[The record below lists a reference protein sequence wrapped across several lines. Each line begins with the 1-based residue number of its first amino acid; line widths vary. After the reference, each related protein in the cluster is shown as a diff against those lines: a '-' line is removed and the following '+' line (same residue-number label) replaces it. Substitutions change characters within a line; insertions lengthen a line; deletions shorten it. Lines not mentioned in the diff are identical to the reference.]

1 VRKPGTDPKPG
12 NGENPKPGTDPKP
25 SKVENRGPSP
35 FDPAEFLAGLP
46 NLPGV
51 YRFKNAAGEPIY
63 VGKAGDLKKRVQ
75 SYFQKTHPS
84 PRTAMMVSQIAGAEI
99 TVTQTEAE
107 ALLVENN
114 LIKSLSPRY
123 NVLFRD
129 DKSYGYILVT
139 GHKYPQIRFYR
150 GAHTKGNRYFGPFPS
165 AWSIRE
171 TIGHLQKIFLLRTCD
186 DTVFAHRSRPC
197 LLHQIHRCS
206 GPCVGLI
213 GEEDYNRD
221 VNHAAQF
228 LEGKENV
235 VIEEISAKMNAAAD
249 AMQYEEAAHYR
260 DQIRM
265 LQRILS
271 GQAAEATGAGDVDIV
286 ATVERENVWCVTL
299 AMVRGGRH
307 LGDRSFFPVNAAGHD
322 APTVVE
328 AFLTQHYAQQ
338 PVPGKVVCDDVED
351 ASTLQDM
358 LAEVAGRAVKLVT
371 RPIGESR
378 TWLDMARRNA
388 SLALMQRLSAQA
400 NQETRVAA
408 LQEFLASESPIQR
421 IECFDISHTMG
432 EAPIASCV
440 VYDHGAMQNS
450 EYRRYN
456 VKGVEP
462 GDDYGAMR
470 FALDKRYRKLADGE
484 GKTPDLILIDG
495 GLGQLNAARGVMTDL
510 GLHAIRMI
518 GVAKGVERKPG
529 MEQLFLAGEDDP
541 RRLSPD
547 HPALHLIQ
555 QVRDEA
561 HRFAIT
567 GHRARRGKARTASRL
582 EEIHAVG
589 PTRRKKLLEHFGG
602 LQGVLAASVDDL
614 ARVEGI
620 SRTLAERIYQE
631 LH

>member
-1 VRKPGTDPKPG
+1 MFDHTELVA
-12 NGENPKPGTDPKP
+12 NLP
-25 SKVENRGPSP
+25 S
-35 FDPAEFLAGLP
+35 
-46 NLPGV
+46 LPGV
-51 YRFKNAAGEPIY
+51 YRFKNGAGEVIY
-63 VGKAGDLKKRVQ
+63 VGKASDLKKRVS
-75 SYFQKTHPS
+75 SYFQKSHPS
-84 PRTAMMVSQIAGAEI
+84 QRTAMMVSQIAGAET
-99 TVTQTEAE
+99 TVTRTEAE

-114 LIKSLSPRY
+114 LIKSLAPRY

-129 DKSYGYILVT
+129 DKSYGYILIT

-150 GAHTKGNRYFGPFPS
+150 GAHVKGNRYFGPFPS

-206 GPCVGLI
+206 APCVNLVS
-213 GEEDYNRD
+213 EEAYNRD
-221 VNHAAQF
+221 VDHAAQF
-228 LEGKENV
+228 LEGKETL
-235 VIEEISAKMNAAAD
+235 VIQELTAKMS
-249 AMQYEEAAHYR
+249 EAAEGLDYESAAHHR

-265 LQRILS
+265 LQKILS
-271 GQAAEATGAGDVDIV
+271 GQTAEMAGVGDVDIV
-286 ATVERENVWCVTL
+286 VAAEREGMWCVTL

-307 LGDRSFFPVNAAGHD
+307 LGDRSFFPQNASGSDAG
-322 APTVVE
+322 TIVT
-328 AFLTQHYAQQ
+328 AFIEQHYGSQ
-338 PVPGKVVCDDVED
+338 PVPGRIICDQLED
-351 ASTLQDM
+351 PMEMEAL
-358 LAEVAGRAVKLVT
+358 LGNIAGRPAKVVT
-371 RPIGESR
+371 RPVGESR
-378 TWLDMARRNA
+378 SWLDMAKRNA
-388 SLALMQRLSAQA
+388 ALALGQLLSTQA
-400 NQETRVAA
+400 TQEMRVTA
-408 LQEFLASESPIQR
+408 LQEFLGVENPVGR

-440 VYDHGAMQNS
+440 VYDRGAMQNS

-456 VKGVEP
+456 VKGVAP

-470 FALDKRYRKLADGE
+470 FALEKRYRKLADGE

-495 GLGQLNAARGVMTDL
+495 GLGQLNAARGVMADM
-510 GLHAIRMI
+510 GLHQIRMI
-518 GVAKGVERKPG
+518 GVAKGEERKPG
-529 MEQLFLAGEDDP
+529 LEQLFFPGEEAP
-541 RRLSPD
+541 RRLPPD

-567 GHRARRGKARTASRL
+567 GHRAKRGKARTASRL
-582 EEIHAVG
+582 EEISAVG
-589 PTRRKKLLEHFGG
+589 PRRRQRLLEHFGG

-614 ARVEGI
+614 SRVEGI

>member
-1 VRKPGTDPKPG
+1 MTKPGTA
-12 NGENPKPGTDPKP
+12 
-25 SKVENRGPSP
+25 SP
-35 FDPAEFLAGLP
+35 FDRAEFLANLP

-51 YRFKNAAGEPIY
+51 YRFKNAAGEVLY
-63 VGKAGDLKKRVQ
+63 VGKARDLKKRVA
-75 SYFQKTHPS
+75 SYFHKDHPS
-84 PRTAMMVSQIAGAEI
+84 PRTTMMVSQIAGAET

-107 ALLVENN
+107 ALLLENN
-114 LIKSLSPRY
+114 LIKSLQPRY

-129 DKSYGYILVT
+129 DKSYGYILIT
-139 GHKYPQIRFYR
+139 GHAYPQIRFYR
-150 GAHTKGNRYFGPFPS
+150 GAHTKGNRYFGPYPS

-171 TIGHLQKIFLLRTCD
+171 TIGHLQRVFLLRTCD

-206 GPCVGLI
+206 APCVKVI
-213 GEEDYNRD
+213 SAEDYNRD

-228 LEGKENV
+228 LEGKQTE
-235 VIEEISAKMNAAAD
+235 VIEEISAKMNAAAE
-249 AMQYEEAAHYR
+249 ALHYEEAGHYR
-260 DQIRM
+260 DQIRV

-271 GQAAEATGAGDVDIV
+271 GQAAESTTTADSDIIV
-286 ATVERENVWCVTL
+286 VVEREGIWCVTL

-307 LGDRSFFPVNAAGHD
+307 LGDRSFFPTNAGGSD
-322 APTVVE
+322 ADTVLT
-328 AFLTQHYAQQ
+328 AFIEQHYAVQ
-338 PVPGKVVCDDVED
+338 PIPGRIIADQLETPPEME
-351 ASTLQDM
+351 ALLSGIAQ
-358 LAEVAGRAVKLVT
+358 RPVKLVT

-378 TWLDMARRNA
+378 TWLDLARRNA
-388 SLALMQRLSAQA
+388 SLAIGQRLATQA
-400 NQETRVAA
+400 TQEARIVA
-408 LQEFLASESPIQR
+408 LQEFLSAEAPIAR

-440 VYDHGAMQNS
+440 VYDRGAMQNS

-470 FALDKRYRKLADGE
+470 FAIDKRYRRLADGE

-495 GLGQLNAARGVMTDL
+495 GLGQLNAAKGVMTEL
-510 GLHAIRMI
+510 GLHQIRMI
-518 GVAKGVERKPG
+518 GVSKGEERKAG
-529 MEQLFLAGEDDP
+529 LEQLVFNEDDA
-541 RRLSPD
+541 RRLPPD

-561 HRFAIT
+561 HRFAIS
-567 GHRARRGKARTASRL
+567 GHRAKRGKARVASRL
-582 EEIHAVG
+582 EEISSVG
-589 PTRRKKLLEHFGG
+589 PTRRRKLLEHFGG
-602 LQGVLAASVDDL
+602 LQGVLAASIDDL
-614 ARVEGI
+614 ARVDGI

>member
-1 VRKPGTDPKPG
+1 V
-12 NGENPKPGTDPKP
+12 
-25 SKVENRGPSP
+25 SA
-35 FDPAEFLAGLP
+35 FDSAELLAGLP

-51 YRFKNAAGEPIY
+51 YRFKNAAGEVIY
-63 VGKAGDLKKRVQ
+63 VGKAGDLKKRVS
-75 SYFQKTHPS
+75 SYFQRNLAS
-84 PRTAMMVSQIAGAEI
+84 PRTALMVSQIAGAET
-99 TVTQTEAE
+99 TVTRTEAE

-123 NVLFRD
+123 NVVFRD
-129 DKSYGYILVT
+129 DKSYGYILFT
-139 GHKYPQIRFYR
+139 RHEYPQIRFYR
-150 GAHTKGNRYFGPFPS
+150 GAHQKGNRYFGPFPS
-165 AWSIRE
+165 AWSARD

-206 GPCVGLI
+206 GPCVGLVTA
-213 GEEDYNRD
+213 EDYARD
-221 VNHAAQF
+221 VRHSEQF
-228 LEGKENV
+228 LEGKETD
-235 VIEEISAKMNAAAD
+235 VIEDLTAKMQAAAE
-249 AMQYEEAAHYR
+249 ARHYEEAAHHR
-260 DQIRM
+260 DQTRM

-271 GQAAEATGAGDVDIV
+271 SQAAEAAGAGDVDII
-286 ATVERENVWCVTL
+286 AAVEREGTWCVTL

-307 LGDRSFFPVNAAGHD
+307 LGDRSFFPQNASGSD

-338 PVPGKVVCDDVED
+338 PVPGRVVSDAVED
-351 ASTLQDM
+351 HDALEEL
-358 LAEVAGRAVKLVT
+358 LAGIAGRAVKLVT

-388 SLALMQRLSAQA
+388 VLALGQRLSTQA
-400 NQETRVAA
+400 TQEARVAA
-408 LQEFLASESPIQR
+408 LQEFLGGEAPIQR

-432 EAPIASCV
+432 EATVASCV
-440 VYDHGAMQNS
+440 VYDKGAMQNS

-462 GDDYGAMR
+462 GDDYGAMCY
-470 FALDKRYRKLADGE
+470 ALGVRYRKLADGE
-484 GKTPDLILIDG
+484 GKVPDLILIDG
-495 GLGQLNAARGVMTDL
+495 GIGQLNASQSVMADL
-510 GLHAIRMI
+510 GLHMIRMI

-529 MEQLFLAGEDDP
+529 LEQLFIAGEEAP
-541 RRLSPD
+541 RRLPPD

-582 EEIHAVG
+582 EEINSVG
-589 PTRRKKLLEHFGG
+589 PTRRRRLLEHFGG
-602 LQGVLAASVDDL
+602 LQGVIAASIDDL

>member
-1 VRKPGTDPKPG
+1 MGGAQGAPRDL
-12 NGENPKPGTDPKP
+12 
-25 SKVENRGPSP
+25 GPVV
-35 FDPAEFLAGLP
+35 AGLP

-51 YRFKNAAGEPIY
+51 YRFRNAAGDVIY
-63 VGKAGDLKKRVQ
+63 VGKASDLRKRVA
-75 SYFQKTHPS
+75 SYFHKHHAS
-84 PRTAMMVSQIAGAEI
+84 PRTAMMVSQIADLE
-99 TVTQTEAE
+99 VTATRTEAE

-114 LIKSLSPRY
+114 LIKSLAPRY

-139 GHKYPQIRFYR
+139 GHEYPQIRFYR
-150 GAHTKGNRYFGPFPS
+150 GAHQKGNRYFGPFPS
-165 AWSIRE
+165 AWSVRE

-197 LLHQIHRCS
+197 LLHQIRRCS
-206 GPCVGLI
+206 GPCVGLVSPA
-213 GEEDYNRD
+213 DYARD
-221 VNHAAQF
+221 VSHAAQF
-228 LEGKENV
+228 LEGKESD
-235 VIEEISAKMNAAAD
+235 VIEELSGKMQAASEA
-249 AMQYEEAAHYR
+249 QRFEEAAHYR

-286 ATVERENVWCVTL
+286 AAVEREGTWCVTL

-307 LGDRSFFPVNAAGHD
+307 LGDRSFFPHNAAGSD

-338 PVPGKVVCDDVED
+338 PVPGRVVCDAVDDPAALE
-351 ASTLQDM
+351 AL
-358 LAEVAGRAVKLVT
+358 LAGLAGRAAKLVT

-388 SLALMQRLSAQA
+388 GLALGQRLSAQA
-400 NQETRVAA
+400 TQEARVAA
-408 LQEFLASESPIQR
+408 LQEFLGRHEAPIHR

-432 EAPIASCV
+432 EATVASCV
-440 VYDHGAMQNS
+440 VYDRGAMQS
-450 EYRRYN
+450 AEYRRYN
-456 VKGVEP
+456 VRDVAP
-462 GDDYGAMR
+462 GDDYAAMCY
-470 FALDKRYRKLADGE
+470 ALGVRYRKLADGE

-495 GLGQLNAARGVMTDL
+495 GLGQLNAARAVMADL
-510 GLHAIRMI
+510 GLHEIPMI

-529 MEQLFLAGEDDP
+529 LEQLFVAGEEAP
-541 RRLSPD
+541 RRLPPE

-582 EEIHAVG
+582 EQIGSVG
-589 PTRRKKLLEHFGG
+589 PTRRKRLLEHFGG
-602 LQGVLAASVDDL
+602 LQGVAAASIDDL

>member
-1 VRKPGTDPKPG
+1 M
-12 NGENPKPGTDPKP
+12 
-25 SKVENRGPSP
+25 SA
-35 FDPAEFLAGLP
+35 FDPAELLAGLP
-46 NLPGV
+46 NMPGV
-51 YRFKNAAGEPIY
+51 YRFRNAAGEVIY
-63 VGKAGDLKKRVQ
+63 VGKAGDLRKRVS
-75 SYFQKTHPS
+75 SYFQRNLAS
-84 PRTAMMVSQIAGAEI
+84 PRTALMVSQIAGAET
-99 TVTQTEAE
+99 TVTRTEAE

-114 LIKSLSPRY
+114 LIKSLNPRY
-123 NVLFRD
+123 NVVFRD

-139 GHKYPQIRFYR
+139 SHEYPQIRFYR
-150 GAHTKGNRYFGPFPS
+150 GAHQKGNRYFGPFPS
-165 AWSIRE
+165 AWSARD

-206 GPCVGLI
+206 GPCVGLVTADQY
-213 GEEDYNRD
+213 ERD
-221 VNHAAQF
+221 VRHAEQF
-228 LEGKENV
+228 LEGKETDV
-235 VIEEISAKMNAAAD
+235 VADLTAKMQVAAA
-249 AMQYEEAAHYR
+249 ALHYEEAAHHR

-265 LQRILS
+265 LQRIVS
-271 GQAAEATGAGDVDIV
+271 GQAAEAAGAGDVDIV
-286 ATVERENVWCVTL
+286 AAVEREGTWCVTL

-307 LGDRSFFPVNAAGHD
+307 LGDRSFFPQNAAGSD

-338 PVPGKVVCDDVED
+338 PVPGRVVSDAVED
-351 ASTLQDM
+351 HEALQAL
-358 LAEVAGRAVKLVT
+358 LAGIAGRAVKLVT

-388 SLALMQRLSAQA
+388 VLALGQRLSAQA
-400 NQETRVAA
+400 TQEARVAA
-408 LQEFLASESPIQR
+408 LQEFLGAEAPLQR

-432 EAPIASCV
+432 EAPVASCV
-440 VYDHGAMQNS
+440 VYDKGAMQNS

-462 GDDYGAMR
+462 GDDYAAMCY
-470 FALDKRYRKLADGE
+470 ALGVRYRKLAGGE

-495 GLGQLNAARGVMTDL
+495 GLGQLHAAQSAMTEL
-510 GLHAIRMI
+510 GLHMIRMI

-529 MEQLFLAGEDDP
+529 MEQLFIAGEDEP
-541 RRLSPD
+541 KRLPPD

-555 QVRDEA
+555 QIRDEA

-582 EEIHAVG
+582 QEISSVG
-589 PTRRKKLLEHFGG
+589 PTRRKRLLEHFGG
-602 LQGVLAASVDDL
+602 LQGVIAASIDDL

>member
-1 VRKPGTDPKPG
+1 MSQPA
-12 NGENPKPGTDPKP
+12 
-25 SKVENRGPSP
+25 
-35 FDPAEFLAGLP
+35 FDSAEFLSGLP

-63 VGKAGDLKKRVQ
+63 VGKAGDLRKRVS

-84 PRTAMMVSQIAGAEI
+84 PRTTMMVSQIAAAEI
-99 TVTQTEAE
+99 TVTRTEAE
-107 ALLVENN
+107 ALLLENN

-123 NVLFRD
+123 NVVFRD
-129 DKSYGYILVT
+129 DKSYGYIMLT
-139 GHKYPQIRFYR
+139 GHEYPQIRFYR
-150 GAHTKGNRYFGPFPS
+150 GAHVKGNRYFGPYPS
-165 AWSIRE
+165 AWSTRE

-206 GPCVGLI
+206 GPCVKLVSH
-213 GEEDYNRD
+213 EEYMRD
-221 VNHAAQF
+221 VEHAAQF
-228 LEGKENV
+228 LDGKETD
-235 VIEEISAKMNAAAD
+235 VIADLSGKMNAAAE
-249 AMQYEEAAHYR
+249 AMDYELAAHYR

-271 GQAAEATGAGDVDIV
+271 AQSIEASGAGDVDIV
-286 ATVERENVWCVTL
+286 VAVEREGVWCVTL

-307 LGDRSFFPVNAAGHD
+307 LGDRSFFPQNASGSD
-322 APTVVE
+322 AATVVE
-328 AFLTQHYAQQ
+328 AFLTQHYATQ
-338 PVPGKVVCDDVED
+338 PVPGKVVCDQSADPDEFE
-351 ASTLQDM
+351 SM
-358 LAEVAGRAVKLVT
+358 LAEIAGRAVKVIT
-371 RPIGESR
+371 HPHGESR
-378 TWLDMARRNA
+378 TWLEMARRNA
-388 SLALMQRLSAQA
+388 SLALGQRLSAQA
-400 NQETRVAA
+400 TQEARVAA
-408 LQEFLASESPIQR
+408 LQEWLGAEAPIQR

-432 EAPIASCV
+432 EATVASCV
-440 VYDHGAMQNS
+440 VYDRGAMQNS

-456 VKGVEP
+456 VKGVQP
-462 GDDYGAMR
+462 GDDYGAMCY
-470 FALDKRYRKLADGE
+470 ALGVRYRKLADGE
-484 GKTPDLILIDG
+484 GKVPDLILIDG
-495 GLGQLNAARGVMTDL
+495 GIGQVNAARQVMADL
-510 GLHAIRMI
+510 GLHHLRMI

-529 MEQLFLAGEDDP
+529 LEQLIFPGEDEP
-541 RRLSPD
+541 RRLPPD

-582 EEIHAVG
+582 EDIAAVG
-589 PTRRKKLLEHFGG
+589 PTRRRKLLEHFGG
-602 LQGVLAASVDDL
+602 LQGVIAASIDDL

>member
-1 VRKPGTDPKPG
+1 MAQQQT
-12 NGENPKPGTDPKP
+12 
-25 SKVENRGPSP
+25 
-35 FDPAEFLAGLP
+35 FDPAELLAGLP
-46 NLPGV
+46 SLPGV
-51 YRFKNAAGEPIY
+51 YRFKNAAGEVIY
-63 VGKAGDLKKRVQ
+63 VGKAGDLKKRVS
-75 SYFQKTHPS
+75 SYFQKSHAS
-84 PRTAMMVSQIAGAEI
+84 PRTAMMVSQIAGAET
-99 TVTQTEAE
+99 TVTRTEAE
-107 ALLVENN
+107 ALLLENN

-129 DKSYGYILVT
+129 DKSYGYILIT
-139 GHKYPQIRFYR
+139 GHEYPQIRFYR

-171 TIGHLQKIFLLRTCD
+171 TIGHLQRIFLLRTCD

-197 LLHQIHRCS
+197 LLHQIGRCS
-206 GPCVGLI
+206 APCVGRI
-213 GEEDYNRD
+213 SPEDYARD

-228 LEGKENV
+228 LEGGENA
-235 VIEEISAKMNAAAD
+235 VIEELTGKMNAASEATN
-249 AMQYEEAAHYR
+249 YEEAAHHR

-271 GQAAEATGAGDVDIV
+271 DQAVETTTASDTDIV
-286 ATVERENVWCVTL
+286 VVVESQGVWCVTL

-307 LGDRSFFPVNAAGHD
+307 LGDRSFFPQNTAGAD
-322 APTVVE
+322 APTVAE
-328 AFLTQHYAQQ
+328 AFITQHYAAQAI
-338 PVPGKVVCDDVED
+338 PGRVVCD
-351 ASTLQDM
+351 Q
-358 LAEVAGRAVKLVT
+358 LATPPEMEAVLSGIAGRPVKVIS
-371 RPIGESR
+371 RPVGESR

-388 SLALMQRLSAQA
+388 SLALGQRLSAQA
-400 NQETRVAA
+400 TQEARVAA
-408 LQEFLASESPIQR
+408 LQEFLGSETPVGR

-440 VYDHGAMQNS
+440 VYDKGAMQNS

-495 GLGQLNAARGVMTDL
+495 GLGQLNAARGVMADL
-510 GLHAIRMI
+510 GLHQIRMI

-529 MEQLFLAGEDDP
+529 MEQLVFPGEEEP
-541 RRLSPD
+541 RRLPPD
-547 HPALHLIQ
+547 SPALHLIQ

-582 EEIHAVG
+582 EEISAVG
-589 PTRRKKLLEHFGG
+589 PRRRQKLLEHFGG
-602 LQGVLAASVDDL
+602 LQGVLAASIDDL

-620 SRTLAERIYQE
+620 SRKLAERIYQE